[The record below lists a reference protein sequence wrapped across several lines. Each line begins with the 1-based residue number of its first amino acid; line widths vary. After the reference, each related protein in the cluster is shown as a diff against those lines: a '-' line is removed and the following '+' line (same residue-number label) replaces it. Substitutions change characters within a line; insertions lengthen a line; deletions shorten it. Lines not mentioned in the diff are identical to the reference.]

1 MHIIS
6 AIVSRVCSV
15 TNNMSLSILSSRRHR
30 LGHTSAPRSPQPSS
44 AGPCQAGARLLESQ
58 PWKAQIV
65 NTTSH
70 NVTQPQF
77 FQQQPWS
84 LRMDRNGENNLI
96 VVYFLL
102 LPSVVEKFYHHIKLM
117 SSTLHA
123 ILKFSSIFSYNN
135 IAVLWWELVS
145 SPALCSLSCWVGD
158 TTTHGEEAAM
168 SRAGQGNI
176 LIGPLPA
183 SLQRFVVGFIYHMVL
198 LTFFCSW
205 MWCIIVCSRFL
216 KIF

>member
-1 MHIIS
+1 
-6 AIVSRVCSV
+6 
-15 TNNMSLSILSSRRHR
+15 
-30 LGHTSAPRSPQPSS
+30 
-44 AGPCQAGARLLESQ
+44 
-58 PWKAQIV
+58 
-65 NTTSH
+65 
-70 NVTQPQF
+70 
-77 FQQQPWS
+77 
-84 LRMDRNGENNLI
+84 MDRNGENNLI

-102 LPSVVEKFYHHIKLM
+102 LSSVVEKFYHHIKLM

-183 SLQRFVVGFIYHMVL
+183 SLQGFVVGFIYHMVL
-198 LTFFCSW
+198 WTFSCSW
-205 MWCIIVCSRFL
+205 MWCIIVYSRFL
-216 KIF
+216 KIFEKNLIDSFCQIFFATDKDRYIHVRIYFTNSRLFTSQQ